1 MAARS
6 PVFVL
11 VPSFVEKALVL
22 TSSLFHHWNLQSSE
36 HYAEMGR
43 THGEEFLPFGTVYH
57 ATENRN

>member
-1 MAARS
+1 
-6 PVFVL
+6 VD
-11 VPSFVEKALVL
+11 KALLL
-22 TSSLFHHWNLQSSE
+22 TSSSLFHHGTLQSSE